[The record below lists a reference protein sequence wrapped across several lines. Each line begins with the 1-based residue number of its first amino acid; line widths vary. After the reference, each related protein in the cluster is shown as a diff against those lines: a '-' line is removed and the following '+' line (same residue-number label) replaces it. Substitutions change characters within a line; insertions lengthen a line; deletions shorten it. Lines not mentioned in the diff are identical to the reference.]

1 MRNNQPVT
9 QHEVEFGPEV
19 RLVSMTDLQGDITFV
34 NQDFV
39 RISGYTEQ
47 ELLGSHHN
55 LVRHPDMPTAA
66 FGDLWQT
73 IKSGQTWR
81 GRVKNRCKNG
91 DHYWVDAYVMP
102 IVQDGQTIGYQSVRS
117 KPSRQQ
123 VAEAE
128 ALYRQLRAHPEQAL
142 PKPSAWQRL
151 SLRTQSRWLGGLALL
166 SSALLL
172 VDDLWPGLGET
183 LGLGSTAA
191 SLLHLINLLTL
202 LLLLVLL
209 NRQIFTPMRLCQ
221 QELIRIANGDLT
233 ANLPDLPQHE
243 LGQLLLGIRMIQ
255 SRLLAIFGRFGEACG
270 TLSHSSGTLTQTADQ
285 LSRGAGTQA
294 ASVEESTAAMEQM
307 GASISQNA
315 DGARLT
321 GELATQ
327 VARHAEQGGEAVRQT
342 VSAMKQIAGKI
353 GIIDD
358 IAYQTNLLALNAAIE
373 AARAGDHGKGFAVV
387 SAEVRKL
394 AERSQ
399 VAALEIGQVARQS
412 VAMAEE
418 AGHLF
423 EQMTPDIERTSTLV
437 QEIAQSCAEQNT
449 GVEQI
454 NIAMNQLSQ
463 LSQHSASAAENL
475 SETASAIEGQAARLQ
490 EMLACFRL
498 QAQQGMARKGTI
510 EPVSPTLRVPRVKP
524 A

>member
-9 QHEVEFGPEV
+9 QQEVSFSPEI

-39 RISGYTEQ
+39 RISGYSEQ

-55 LVRHPDMPTAA
+55 LLRHPDMPAAA
-66 FGDLWQT
+66 FADLWHT
-73 IKSGQTWR
+73 IQSGRTWR
-81 GRVKNRCKNG
+81 GCVKNRCKNG

-117 KPSRQQ
+117 QPSRQQ

-128 ALYRQLRAHPEQAL
+128 ARYRQLRAHPEQSL
-142 PKPSAWQRL
+142 PKPAAWQCL
-151 SLRTQSRWLGGLALL
+151 SLITQSQWLGGLAVV
-166 SSALLL
+166 SAALLL
-172 VDDLWPGLGET
+172 ADDLWPGLTEG
-183 LGLGSTAA
+183 LGLGQVAA
-191 SLLHLINLLTL
+191 SILHLINLLTML
-202 LLLLVLL
+202 LLLLLL
-209 NRQIFTPMRLCQ
+209 HRQIFTPLRLCQ
-221 QELIRIANGDLT
+221 RELIRIANGDLT
-233 ANLPDLPQHE
+233 AQLPDLPQHE
-243 LGQLLLGIRMIQ
+243 LGQLLLGVRMIQ

-270 TLSHSSGTLTQTADQ
+270 TLSHSSGNLTKTADQ

-342 VSAMKQIAGKI
+342 VSAMKQIASKI

-373 AARAGDHGKGFAVV
+373 AARAGEHGKGFAVV

-412 VAMAEE
+412 VTMAEN

-423 EQMTPDIERTSTLV
+423 EQMTPDIARTSSLV
-437 QEIAQSCAEQNT
+437 QEIALCCTEQST

-475 SETASAIEGQAARLQ
+475 SQTASAIEDQAARLQ

-498 QAQQGMARKGTI
+498 QADQAHKQQGRTA
-510 EPVSPTLRVPRVKP
+510 PVSAVVRLTNHP
-524 A
+524 AA